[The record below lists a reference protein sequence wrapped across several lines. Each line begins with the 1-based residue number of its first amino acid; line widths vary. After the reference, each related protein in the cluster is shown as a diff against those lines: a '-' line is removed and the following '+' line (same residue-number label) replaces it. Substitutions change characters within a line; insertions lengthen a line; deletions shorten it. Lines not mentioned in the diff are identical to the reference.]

1 LDLEEGNVTV
11 AEGMNDGTNKGRDIN
26 EEGKGEG
33 WMDLDE
39 YQREQSIEGGE
50 IGERVQGVA
59 EEGDSDFE
67 GLAVEGSEDEQ
78 GLKAPKAKKVK
89 TKRDIPTVKV
99 SKPKDKEAR
108 KREKKL
114 RHIEEKRLKEEQ
126 RRKQAD

>member
-1 LDLEEGNVTV
+1 MTV
-11 AEGMNDGTNKGRDIN
+11 AEGMDDGTNKGQDVN
-26 EEGKGEG
+26 EEGEEEG

-50 IGERVQGVA
+50 IGERVQGVT

-67 GLAVEGSEDEQ
+67 GPAVVEGSEDEQ
-78 GLKAPKAKKVK
+78 GLKTPKAKKVK
-89 TKRDIPTVKV
+89 TKRDIPTAKV

-114 RHIEEKRLKEEQ
+114 RYKEERRLKGEQ